1 MSRPDPWRR
10 DPASYPRREII
21 QTRFQDLDPLGHIN
35 NVAMAAVFES
45 ARVRFNR
52 SLGLAGWRGH
62 RWLVARVEVNYLGE
76 GFFPDDVEVA
86 TGIGEIGNRSWNILS
101 AAFQKGEC
109 IATCDVVIVMSA
121 SGGITTLPDDFR
133 GGLEAHK
140 VRR

>member
-10 DPASYPRREII
+10 DPASYPRRETI

-35 NVAMAAVFES
+35 NVAMAALFES
-45 ARVRFNR
+45 ARVRFNQ

-62 RWLVARVEVNYLGE
+62 RWLIARVEVNYLGE
-76 GFFPDDVEVA
+76 SFFPDDVEVA

-133 GGLEAHK
+133 AGLEAHK
-140 VRR
+140 VRH